1 MRVGGGGVC
10 VRVDF
15 RHAQVSRSRR
25 RGICQERGGT
35 TLGLLYQVTMVNS
48 RLRLVRKPTDRRASA
63 GKRRRRRGIES
74 GKGEGGG
81 WKPPSLPPFA
91 HTLLV
96 R

>member
-1 MRVGGGGVC
+1 
-10 VRVDF
+10 
-15 RHAQVSRSRR
+15 
-25 RGICQERGGT
+25 
-35 TLGLLYQVTMVNS
+35 MVNS
-48 RLRLVRKPTDRRASA
+48 RLRLLIVAPPPEKEEEE
-63 GKRRRRRGIES
+63 GGIES